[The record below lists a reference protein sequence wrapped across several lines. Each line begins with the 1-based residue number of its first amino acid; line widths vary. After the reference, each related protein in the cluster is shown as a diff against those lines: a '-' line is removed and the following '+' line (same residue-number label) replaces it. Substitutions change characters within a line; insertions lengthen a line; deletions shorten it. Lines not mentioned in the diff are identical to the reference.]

1 MAGVVAI
8 LIGDN
13 SEHLDRL
20 KKQLEGQDVSVQFF
34 QTQQWKEGLD
44 NPQFR
49 QSVGGGGISL
59 ISGSQPIRL
68 SPLNTNMS
76 NVVPFPVPNA
86 NSVAPR
92 VTKMEELELEAI
104 QNAIKQFNGNLTE
117 AAKALG
123 IGRATLYRRVKYFK
137 IDPNQS
143 RRRRVA

>member
-1 MAGVVAI
+1 MAGVVVF

-13 SEHLDRL
+13 SEQTERL
-20 KKQLEGQDVSVQFF
+20 KKQLEGQDVSVQVF
-34 QTQQWKEGLD
+34 QSNQWKEGLD
-44 NPQFR
+44 SPLFR
-49 QSVGGGGISL
+49 QSVGGNGISL
-59 ISGSQPIRL
+59 VSGSQPVRVGT
-68 SPLNTNMS
+68 PNMS
-76 NVVPFPVPNA
+76 NVVPFPVPGA
-86 NSVAPR
+86 NQGANK